1 MNENE
6 PPPEGE
12 KNQENVRKID
22 SALIKKV
29 HELDLLIICLKNEI
43 ENLKAENLAL
53 KNNTLKENKES
64 NKMIILKNL

>member
-53 KNNTLKENKES
+53 KL
-64 NKMIILKNL
+64 IL